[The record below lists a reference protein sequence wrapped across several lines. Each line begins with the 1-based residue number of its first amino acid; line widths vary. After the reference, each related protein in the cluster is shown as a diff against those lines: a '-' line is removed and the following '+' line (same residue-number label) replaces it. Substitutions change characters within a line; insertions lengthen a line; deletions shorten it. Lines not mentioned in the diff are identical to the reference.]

1 MSDESIRLVRPEGE
15 CEIDLVRRELR
26 VLGSRVPVGGRAF
39 EVIEALARSA
49 GEVVTKDELMD
60 RIWPGAIVSDS
71 TLHVHAGAIRK
82 ALGPYRSL
90 LKTELGRGYRLVGDW
105 TARRHDASAPP
116 VGLQRM
122 RVSDRSPVT
131 NFPATVSHL
140 IGRTAAVPR
149 VRDLISAYRVVTLTG
164 PGGIGKTSLALK
176 VARGIVG
183 EFADGGWLVEL
194 ASLSDPTLVP
204 SALAGVLELK
214 LGAGQNS
221 AEALARA
228 IGDNNL
234 LLLLDNCEHVIDAVA
249 NLTETLVRLCP
260 RVTIL
265 ATSREILRV
274 DGEHVYRVAPLEVPA
289 VDEDAPELLLSRGAV
304 ELFVTRANA
313 IGSDLSSAPEEL
325 AAIAAI
331 CRHLDGIPLAIEFAA
346 ARAAVLGVR
355 QVTDGLRDRFALLR
369 AGRRT
374 ALPRHQ
380 TLRAALDWSY
390 ALLPEPEKRLLRRLA
405 IFSGGFTLAAAAAVM
420 HDFAGDTSANTSGA
434 ITDGIANLVAKSLL
448 ALDRAETETRWYLL
462 ETTRAYGFGKLAE
475 SGEAEELA
483 RRHAEYCVALF
494 APFASEGQ
502 LRTALNDLGLYR
514 REIDNLRTALN
525 WAFTADGDA
534 AIGVALAAV
543 TVDFWSAVSRDAE
556 ACEWAAKAVAR
567 IGDAVGTRR
576 EMVLLQPRHDAG
588 PYQGHDWRR
597 ARGADAGA
605 DAGAGAGEY

>member
-1 MSDESIRLVRPEGE
+1 M
-15 CEIDLVRRELR
+15 
-26 VLGSRVPVGGRAF
+26 
-39 EVIEALARSA
+39 
-49 GEVVTKDELMD
+49 
-60 RIWPGAIVSDS
+60 
-71 TLHVHAGAIRK
+71 
-82 ALGPYRSL
+82 
-90 LKTELGRGYRLVGDW
+90 
-105 TARRHDASAPP
+105 
-116 VGLQRM
+116 
-122 RVSDRSPVT
+122 
-131 NFPATVSHL
+131 
-140 IGRTAAVPR
+140 
-149 VRDLISAYRVVTLTG
+149 
-164 PGGIGKTSLALK
+164 
-176 VARGIVG
+176 
-183 EFADGGWLVEL
+183 
-194 ASLSDPTLVP
+194 P

-374 ALPRHQ
+374 ALPRHR

-525 WAFTADGDA
+525 WAFTA
-534 AIGVALAAV
+534 AV
-543 TVDFWSAVSRDAE
+543 M
-556 ACEWAAKAVAR
+556 
-567 IGDAVGTRR
+567 RR
-576 EMVLLQPRHDAG
+576 LGSHWLPSPWTSGPRCRATPRRASG
-588 PYQGHDWRR
+588 RQGRGADWRR
-597 ARGADAGA
+597 RGHAP
-605 DAGAGAGEY
+605 